1 MPVGSITAV
10 LALGSTNDEVP
21 VNKHRKPIKPRPLA
35 LQKETIVQLTHD
47 LLKDVV
53 GGNNSTKPS
62 QCPTLCFT

>member
-1 MPVGSITAV
+1 MPTTRS
-10 LALGSTNDEVP
+10 P
-21 VNKHRKPIKPRPLA
+21 VNKHKKTTKPRTLE
-35 LQKETIVQLTHD
+35 LKKETVIHLSND

>member
-1 MPVGSITAV
+1 MIKT
-10 LALGSTNDEVP
+10 
-21 VNKHRKPIKPRPLA
+21 KRPIKPRTLE
-35 LQKETIVQLTHD
+35 LKQETIAHLPTE

>member
-1 MPVGSITAV
+1 MPVSIDRGCVSVDAH
-10 LALGSTNDEVP
+10 NEVTREQH
-21 VNKHRKPIKPRPLA
+21 KKPTKPRTLE
-35 LQKETIVQLTHD
+35 LKKETVIHLSND

>member
-1 MPVGSITAV
+1 V
-10 LALGSTNDEVP
+10 LAWWAHHNEVA
-21 VNKHRKPIKPRPLA
+21 VNKHKKPIKPRPLA

-47 LLKDVV
+47 LLKDVA